1 MFVSASSPLPTPDET
16 GIGYVSHDNVCKAI
30 KHKPNNKRTAYVKY
44 SPQDRFKIGK
54 YVSLHGSSRA
64 VKAFK
69 VNYPSL
75 NESTL
80 KKYVSKLKTARQ
92 KNRSSSKAL
101 NLNQRGRPLKLG
113 PIDENVRKF
122 LIALRNRGGVVNSMI
137 AITTAKALIAENTDA
152 SLNHLTYVDISKT

>member
-30 KHKPNNKRTAYVKY
+30 KHKPNNKRKAYVMY

-54 YVSLHGSSRA
+54 YASIHGSSRA

-75 NESTL
+75 NESTVRGFL
-80 KKYVSKLKTARQ
+80 KKYVSELKTARQ
-92 KNRSSSKAL
+92 KNRSPSKAL
-101 NLNQRGRPLKLG
+101 NLNQRGRPLRLG

-122 LIALRNRGGVVNSMI
+122 LIALRNRWCCC
-137 AITTAKALIAENTDA
+137 
-152 SLNHLTYVDISKT
+152 